1 MPSIDYFNPKLPHH
15 LHRTADEISTEEQAR
30 LRAQFAPILSSYR
43 RHHRRAVLTIV
54 LGFILM
60 LISARF
66 GVALCGFIPS
76 YAVAVLI
83 ALGAPRLCCPNCGK
97 RIDKPASPFCPA
109 CGKRALEPGDFLFA
123 PKCQA
128 CGKKMRNDRFSSYS
142 THACTHC
149 GLWLDDEGI

>member
-15 LHRTADEISTEEQAR
+15 LHRTADEISAEEQAR

-43 RHHRRAVLTIV
+43 AHHRGAVLTFV

-66 GVALCGFIPS
+66 PVAMCGVIPI
-76 YAVAVLI
+76 YAVALLI

-97 RIDKPASPFCPA
+97 RIDKGLGQFCPE
-109 CGKRALEPGDFLFA
+109 CSRCALAPGDFFSA
-123 PKCQA
+123 PECSA
-128 CGKKMRNDRFSSYS
+128 CGKKIRNDKYHSYT